1 MRARVHD
8 HPESPTP
15 SILREQ
21 LGLKHKRNDG
31 YDRHKCNQ
39 DQRHPQECW
48 QLFSGAKPIPL
59 IINNATDRLQLT
71 SFLAA
76 GDQQAATMERGP
88 GTRLKIPQDWHFTC
102 RKTPKNCSILTILVC
117 GTRRVT
123 DGQQHTVHTTS
134 CLLLGVFHVSVA
146 CFLLNNFCNHVV
158 LHAVIAGHLT
168 CAHARVA

>member
-1 MRARVHD
+1 MVTTDINATKIRGTRKNA
-8 HPESPTP
+8 
-15 SILREQ
+15 
-21 LGLKHKRNDG
+21 GN
-31 YDRHKCNQ
+31 
-39 DQRHPQECW
+39 
-48 QLFSGAKPIPL
+48 FSLCTGAKPIRL

-102 RKTPKNCSILTILVC
+102 RKTPKNCSILVC

-123 DGQQHTVHTTS
+123 DGQQHTVHPTS

-146 CFLLNNFCNHVV
+146 CFVFDNFCNHVV